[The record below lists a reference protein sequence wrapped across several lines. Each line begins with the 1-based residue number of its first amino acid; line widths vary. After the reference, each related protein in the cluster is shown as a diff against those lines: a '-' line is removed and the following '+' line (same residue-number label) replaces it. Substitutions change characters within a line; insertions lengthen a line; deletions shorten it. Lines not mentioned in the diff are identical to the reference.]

1 MEKYKDSAKDSG
13 IIGHF
18 GLGFYSAFM
27 VADKVEII
35 SKSYKEGESA
45 VHWTCDGS
53 PEFTLEETTA
63 KQIVEQRLFFTL
75 LKILLSS

>member
-1 MEKYKDSAKDSG
+1 
-13 IIGHF
+13 
-18 GLGFYSAFM
+18 M

-63 KQIVEQRLFFTL
+63 KQIVELRLFFIS
-75 LKILLSS
+75 LKTQLSS